1 MTDTYERP
9 TRGQLPERRPP
20 SLRALRADFGW
31 QYVGAGATG
40 VLFSATG
47 PVAVIMGA
55 AAAGALSAVQTAS
68 WVFGVFVLNGILTV
82 VASWVYRMPLS
93 FFWTIPGTVLVGQS
107 LASLTWPEVVGAY
120 LTTGVLVIVL
130 GVTGVVTKLM
140 AFLPQSVVM
149 AMVAGAFLSFGTG
162 LVQSVS
168 SNAIV
173 AGAMV
178 VAWLALTRSAMWSK
192 RIPPV
197 LAALAAGLVAL
208 AVTGGFTRVSGPAA
222 ELPLIGL
229 PELVAPAFSGAAMA
243 QLVIPLAITVVAV
256 QNGQGAAVLN
266 SAGHRPPMTVVTIAC
281 GIWSLLAAPLGA
293 VSTCLAGPT
302 NALLVAVGARSRQYI
317 AGMTCGAIAVVVG
330 LLAPLLVRGLSVV
343 PATFIA
349 ALAGLAM
356 LEPLRGAF
364 TAAFSDSV
372 GRPVLA
378 PLVTL
383 MVTISGTDV
392 GGLGA
397 PFWGLVAGVG
407 VTFLLDRRR
416 SPTVPSVHERE
427 RSAPATP
434 VRR

>member
-1 MTDTYERP
+1 MTDIFERL
-9 TRGQLPERRPP
+9 TSNELPDRRPP
-20 SLRALRADFGW
+20 GLRALRADFGG

-47 PVAVIMGA
+47 PVAVIIGA
-55 AAAGALSAVQTAS
+55 ATAGSLTAAQTAS

-82 VASWVYRMPLS
+82 VASWAYRMPLS

-120 LTTGVLVIVL
+120 LATGVLIIVL
-130 GVTGVVTKLM
+130 GATGVVSKLM
-140 AFLPQSVVM
+140 AFLPHSVVM

-168 SNAIV
+168 SHVLV
-173 AGAMV
+173 AGSMV
-178 VAWLALTRSAMWSK
+178 AAWLALTRSDTWSK

-197 LAALAAGLVAL
+197 LAALVAGLAAL
-208 AVTGGFTRVSGPAA
+208 AVTGGYIRVSGPAA

-229 PELVAPAFSGAAMA
+229 PELVAPSFSGAAMA

-281 GIWSLLAAPLGA
+281 GVWSLLVAPLGA

-302 NALLVAVGARSRQYI
+302 NALLVAVGERSRQYI
-317 AGMTCGAIAVVVG
+317 AGITCGALAIVVG
-330 LLAPLLVRGLSVV
+330 VLAPLLVRGLAVV

-356 LEPLRGAF
+356 LEALRGAF
-364 TAAFSDSV
+364 TAAFSDPT

-378 PLVTL
+378 PLITL
-383 MVTISGTDV
+383 LVTISGTDV

-397 PFWGLVAGVG
+397 PFWGLVAGVA
-407 VTFLLDRRR
+407 VTYALDRRK
-416 SPTVPSVHERE
+416 
-427 RSAPATP
+427 
-434 VRR
+434 

>member
-1 MTDTYERP
+1 MTDVFQRP
-9 TRGQLPERRPP
+9 TSSDLPERRPP
-20 SLRALRADFGW
+20 NLRALRADFGGL
-31 QYVGAGATG
+31 YVGAGATG

-55 AAAGALSAVQTAS
+55 AAAGSLTAAQTAS
-68 WVFGVFVLNGILTV
+68 WVFGVFVLNGILTL

-120 LTTGVLVIVL
+120 LATGVLIIVL
-130 GVTGVVTKLM
+130 GATGVVAKLM
-140 AFLPQSVVM
+140 AFLPHSVVM

-168 SNAIV
+168 SNVLV
-173 AGAMV
+173 AGTMV
-178 VAWLALTRSAMWSK
+178 VAWLALTRSDVWSR

-197 LAALAAGLVAL
+197 LAALVAGLAAL
-208 AVTGGFTRVSGPAA
+208 AVTGGYTPLTGPAA

-229 PELVAPAFSGAAMA
+229 PELVAPSFSGAAMA

-256 QNGQGAAVLN
+256 QNGQGAAVLT
-266 SAGHRPPMTVVTIAC
+266 SAGHRPPMTAVTIAC
-281 GIWSLLAAPLGA
+281 GVWSLLVAPLGA

-302 NALLVAVGARSRQYI
+302 NALLVAVGERSRQYI
-317 AGMTCGAIAVVVG
+317 AGMTCGALAIVVG
-330 LLAPLLVRGLSVV
+330 VLAPVLVRGLAVV

-356 LEPLRGAF
+356 LEALRGAF
-364 TAAFSDSV
+364 TAAFSDSA

-378 PLVTL
+378 PLITLLVT
-383 MVTISGTDV
+383 VSGTDV
-392 GGLGA
+392 AGLGS
-397 PFWGLVAGVG
+397 PFWGLVAGVA
-407 VTFLLDRRR
+407 VTYVLDRRR
-416 SPTVPSVHERE
+416 
-427 RSAPATP
+427 
-434 VRR
+434 

>member
-1 MTDTYERP
+1 MTDIFERLAS
-9 TRGQLPERRPP
+9 GELPERRPP
-20 SLRALRADFGW
+20 SLRALRADFGG
-31 QYVGAGATG
+31 QYVSAGATG

-55 AAAGALSAVQTAS
+55 AAAGSLTAAQTAS

-107 LASLTWPEVVGAY
+107 LATLTWPEVVGSY
-120 LTTGVLVIVL
+120 LATGVLILVL
-130 GVTGVVTKLM
+130 GATGAVAKLM
-140 AFLPQSVVM
+140 AFLPHSVVM

-168 SNAIV
+168 SNVLV
-173 AGAMV
+173 AGSMV
-178 VAWLALTRSAMWSK
+178 VAWLALTRSDTWSK

-208 AVTGGFTRVSGPAA
+208 AITGGYTRLNGAA
-222 ELPLIGL
+222 ADLPLIGL
-229 PELVAPAFSGAAMA
+229 PELVAPSFSGAAMA

-256 QNGQGAAVLN
+256 QNGQGAAVLH

-281 GIWSLLAAPLGA
+281 GVWSLLVAPLGA

-317 AGMTCGAIAVVVG
+317 SGMTCGALAIVVG
-330 LLAPLLVRGLSVV
+330 VLAPLLVRGLSVV

-356 LEPLRGAF
+356 LEALRGAF
-364 TAAFSDSV
+364 TAAFSDSS
-372 GRPVLA
+372 GRPMLA
-378 PLVTL
+378 PLITL
-383 MVTISGTDV
+383 LVTISGTDV

-397 PFWGLVAGVG
+397 PFWGLVAGVA
-407 VTFLLDRRR
+407 VTYVLDRRR
-416 SPTVPSVHERE
+416 
-427 RSAPATP
+427 
-434 VRR
+434 

>member
-1 MTDTYERP
+1 MTDIFQRP
-9 TRGQLPERRPP
+9 TSSDLPERRPP
-20 SLRALRADFGW
+20 NLRALRADFGGL
-31 QYVGAGATG
+31 YVGAGATG

-55 AAAGALSAVQTAS
+55 AAAGSLTAAQTAS
-68 WVFGVFVLNGILTV
+68 WVFAVFVLNGILTL

-120 LTTGVLVIVL
+120 LATGVLIIVL
-130 GVTGVVTKLM
+130 GATGVVAKLM
-140 AFLPQSVVM
+140 AFLPHSVVM

-168 SNAIV
+168 SNVLV
-173 AGAMV
+173 AGTMV
-178 VAWLALTRSAMWSK
+178 VAWLALTRSDVWSR

-197 LAALAAGLVAL
+197 LAALVAGLAAL
-208 AVTGGFTRVSGPAA
+208 AVTGGYTPLTGPAA

-229 PELVAPAFSGAAMA
+229 PELVAPSFSGAALA

-256 QNGQGAAVLN
+256 QNGQGAAVLS
-266 SAGHRPPMTVVTIAC
+266 SAGHRPPMTAVTIAC
-281 GIWSLLAAPLGA
+281 GVWSLLVAPLGA

-302 NALLVAVGARSRQYI
+302 NALLVAVGERSRQYI
-317 AGMTCGAIAVVVG
+317 AGMTCGALAVVVG
-330 LLAPLLVRGLSVV
+330 VLAPVLVRGLAVV

-356 LEPLRGAF
+356 LEALRGAF
-364 TAAFSDSV
+364 TAAFSDST

-378 PLVTL
+378 PLITLLVT
-383 MVTISGTDV
+383 VSGTDV
-392 GGLGA
+392 AGLGA
-397 PFWGLVAGVG
+397 PFWGLVAGVA
-407 VTFLLDRRR
+407 VTYVLDRRR
-416 SPTVPSVHERE
+416 
-427 RSAPATP
+427 
-434 VRR
+434 

>member
-1 MTDTYERP
+1 MTDIFERL
-9 TRGQLPERRPP
+9 TSNELPDRRPP
-20 SLRALRADFGW
+20 GLRALRADFGG

-47 PVAVIMGA
+47 PVAVIIGA
-55 AAAGALSAVQTAS
+55 ATAGSLTAAQTAS
-68 WVFGVFVLNGILTV
+68 WVLGVFVVNGILTV
-82 VASWVYRMPLS
+82 VASWAYRMPLS

-120 LTTGVLVIVL
+120 LATGVLIIVL
-130 GVTGVVTKLM
+130 GATGVVSKLM
-140 AFLPQSVVM
+140 AFLPHSVVM

-168 SNAIV
+168 SNVLV
-173 AGAMV
+173 AGSMV
-178 VAWLALTRSAMWSK
+178 VAWFALTRSDTWSR

-197 LAALAAGLVAL
+197 LAALAAGLAAL
-208 AVTGGFTRVSGPAA
+208 AVTGGYTRVSGPAA

-229 PELVAPAFSGAAMA
+229 PELVAPSFSGAAMA

-281 GIWSLLAAPLGA
+281 GVWSLLVAPLGA

-302 NALLVAVGARSRQYI
+302 NALLVAVGERSRQYI
-317 AGMTCGAIAVVVG
+317 AGITCGALAIVVG
-330 LLAPLLVRGLSVV
+330 VLAPLLVRGLAVV

-356 LEPLRGAF
+356 LEALRGAF
-364 TAAFSDSV
+364 TAAFSDPT

-378 PLVTL
+378 PLITL
-383 MVTISGTDV
+383 LVTISGTDV

-397 PFWGLVAGVG
+397 PFWGLVAGVA
-407 VTFLLDRRR
+407 VTYVLDRRK
-416 SPTVPSVHERE
+416 
-427 RSAPATP
+427 
-434 VRR
+434 

>member
-1 MTDTYERP
+1 MTNTFERL
-9 TRGQLPERRPP
+9 TSSERPERRPP
-20 SLRALRADFGW
+20 NLRALRADFGG

-40 VLFSATG
+40 LLFSATG

-55 AAAGALSAVQTAS
+55 SAAGSLTAAQTAS

-120 LTTGVLVIVL
+120 LATGVLVIVL
-130 GVTGVVTKLM
+130 GATGVVTKLM
-140 AFLPQSVVM
+140 AFLPHSVVM

-168 SNAIV
+168 ADVLV
-173 AGAMV
+173 AGTMV
-178 VAWLALTRSAMWSK
+178 VAWLALTRSETWSK
-192 RIPPV
+192 RVPPV
-197 LAALAAGLVAL
+197 LAALVAGLGAL
-208 AVTGGFTRVSGPAA
+208 AVTGGFTRASGPAA
-222 ELPLIGL
+222 DLPLIGL

-266 SAGHRPPMTVVTIAC
+266 AAGHRPPMTVVTIAC
-281 GIWSLLAAPLGA
+281 GIWSLLVAPLGA

-302 NALLVAVGARSRQYI
+302 NALLVAVGDRSRQYT
-317 AGMTCGAIAVVVG
+317 AGMTCGALAIVVG
-330 LLAPLLVRGLSVV
+330 VLAPLLVRGLALV
-343 PATFIA
+343 PTTFIA

-356 LEPLRGAF
+356 LEALRGAF
-364 TAAFSDSV
+364 TAAFSDST

-378 PLVTL
+378 PLITL
-383 MVTISGTDV
+383 LVTISGIDV
-392 GGLGA
+392 AGLGA
-397 PFWGLVAGVG
+397 PFWGLVAGVA
-407 VTFLLDRRR
+407 VTYLLDRRQ
-416 SPTVPSVHERE
+416 
-427 RSAPATP
+427 
-434 VRR
+434 

>member
-1 MTDTYERP
+1 MNNTFERL
-9 TRGQLPERRPP
+9 TSSELPERRPP
-20 SLRALRADFGW
+20 SLRALRADFGG

-55 AAAGALSAVQTAS
+55 AAAGSLTATQTAS

-82 VASWVYRMPLS
+82 VASWAYRMPLS

-107 LASLTWPEVVGAY
+107 LAWLTWPEVVGAY
-120 LTTGVLVIVL
+120 LATGVLVIVL
-130 GVTGVVTKLM
+130 GATGVVTKLM
-140 AFLPQSVVM
+140 AFLPHSVVM

-168 SNAIV
+168 ADVLV

-178 VAWLALTRSAMWSK
+178 VAWLALTRSDTWSK
-192 RIPPV
+192 RVPSV
-197 LAALAAGLVAL
+197 LAALVAGLAAL
-208 AVTGGFTRVSGPAA
+208 TVTGGFTRSSGPAA

-229 PELVAPAFSGAAMA
+229 PELVAPSFSGAAMA

-266 SAGHRPPMTVVTIAC
+266 AAGHRPPMTVVTVAC
-281 GIWSLLAAPLGA
+281 GVWSLLLAPLGA
-293 VSTCLAGPT
+293 VSTCLAGPA
-302 NALLVAVGARSRQYI
+302 NALLVAVGERSRQYT
-317 AGMTCGAIAVVVG
+317 AAMTCGALAIVVG
-330 LLAPLLVRGLSVV
+330 VLAPLLVRGLAVV

-356 LEPLRGAF
+356 LEALRGAF
-364 TAAFSDSV
+364 TAAFSDST
-372 GRPVLA
+372 GRPMLA
-378 PLVTL
+378 PLITL
-383 MVTISGTDV
+383 LVTISGTDV

-397 PFWGLVAGVG
+397 PFWGLVAGVA
-407 VTFLLDRRR
+407 VTYLLDRRQ
-416 SPTVPSVHERE
+416 
-427 RSAPATP
+427 
-434 VRR
+434 

>member
-1 MTDTYERP
+1 MTDIFQWP
-9 TRGQLPERRPP
+9 TSSDLPERRPP
-20 SLRALRADFGW
+20 NLRALRADFGGL
-31 QYVGAGATG
+31 YVGAGATG

-55 AAAGALSAVQTAS
+55 AAAGSLTAAQTAS
-68 WVFGVFVLNGILTV
+68 WVFGVFVLNGILTL

-120 LTTGVLVIVL
+120 LATGVLIIVL
-130 GVTGVVTKLM
+130 GATGVVAKLM
-140 AFLPQSVVM
+140 AFLPHSVVM

-168 SNAIV
+168 SNVLV
-173 AGAMV
+173 AGTMV
-178 VAWLALTRSAMWSK
+178 VAWLALTRSDVWSR

-197 LAALAAGLVAL
+197 LAALVAGLAAL
-208 AVTGGFTRVSGPAA
+208 AVTGGYTPLTGPAA

-229 PELVAPAFSGAAMA
+229 PELVAPSFSGAAMA

-256 QNGQGAAVLN
+256 QNGQGAAVLS
-266 SAGHRPPMTVVTIAC
+266 SAGHRPPMTAVTIAC
-281 GIWSLLAAPLGA
+281 GVWSLLVAPLGA

-302 NALLVAVGARSRQYI
+302 NALLVAVGERSRQYI
-317 AGMTCGAIAVVVG
+317 AGMTCGALAVVVG
-330 LLAPLLVRGLSVV
+330 VLAPVLVRGLAVV

-356 LEPLRGAF
+356 LEALRGAF
-364 TAAFSDSV
+364 TAAFSDST

-378 PLVTL
+378 PLITLLVT
-383 MVTISGTDV
+383 VSGTDV
-392 GGLGA
+392 AGLGA
-397 PFWGLVAGVG
+397 PFWGLVAGVA
-407 VTFLLDRRR
+407 VTYVLDRRR
-416 SPTVPSVHERE
+416 
-427 RSAPATP
+427 
-434 VRR
+434 

>member
-1 MTDTYERP
+1 MTDTHESA
-9 TRGQLPERRPP
+9 TSSQLPERRPP
-20 SLRALRADFGW
+20 SLRALRADFGG

-55 AAAGALSAVQTAS
+55 AAAGSLTAAQTAS

-82 VASWVYRMPLS
+82 LASWVYRMPLS

-107 LASLTWPEVVGAY
+107 LATLTWPEVVGAY
-120 LTTGVLVIVL
+120 VATGVLIIVL
-130 GVTGVVTKLM
+130 GATGLVTKLM
-140 AFLPQSVVM
+140 AFLPHSVVM

-168 SNAIV
+168 SNVIV

-178 VAWLALTRSAMWSK
+178 VAWIALTRSATWSR

-197 LAALAAGLVAL
+197 LAALLAGLAAL
-208 AVTGGFTRVSGPAA
+208 VGTGGFARVSRPAA

-229 PELVAPAFSGAAMA
+229 PELVAPTFSGAALA
-243 QLVIPLAITVVAV
+243 QLVVPLAITVVAV

-266 SAGHRPPMTVVTIAC
+266 SAGHRPPMTVITIAC
-281 GIWSLLAAPLGA
+281 GVWSLLVAPLGA

-302 NALLVAVGARSRQYI
+302 NALLVAGGERSRQYI

-330 LLAPLLVRGLSVV
+330 ILAPLLVRGLSSV

-356 LEPLRGAF
+356 LEALRGAF
-364 TAAFSDSV
+364 TAAFADSA
-372 GRPVLA
+372 GRPLLA
-378 PLVTL
+378 PLIAL
-383 MVTISGTDV
+383 LVTISGTDV

-397 PFWGLVAGVG
+397 PFWGLVAGVV
-407 VTFLLDRRR
+407 VTYLLDRRQ
-416 SPTVPSVHERE
+416 
-427 RSAPATP
+427 
-434 VRR
+434 

>member
-1 MTDTYERP
+1 MTDIFQRP
-9 TRGQLPERRPP
+9 TSSDLPERRPP
-20 SLRALRADFGW
+20 NLRALRADFGGL
-31 QYVGAGATG
+31 YVGAGATG

-55 AAAGALSAVQTAS
+55 AAAGSLTAAQTAS
-68 WVFGVFVLNGILTV
+68 WVFGVFVLNGILTL

-120 LTTGVLVIVL
+120 LATGVLIIVL
-130 GVTGVVTKLM
+130 GATGVVAKLM
-140 AFLPQSVVM
+140 AFLPHSVVM

-168 SNAIV
+168 SNVLI
-173 AGAMV
+173 AGTMV
-178 VAWLALTRSAMWSK
+178 VAWLALTRSDVWSR

-197 LAALAAGLVAL
+197 LAALMAGLAAL
-208 AVTGGFTRVSGPAA
+208 AVTGGYTPLTGPAA

-229 PELVAPAFSGAAMA
+229 PELVAPSFSGAAMA

-256 QNGQGAAVLN
+256 QNGQGAAVLS
-266 SAGHRPPMTVVTIAC
+266 SAGHRPPMTAVTIAC
-281 GIWSLLAAPLGA
+281 GVWSLLVAPLGA

-302 NALLVAVGARSRQYI
+302 NALLVAVGERSRQYI
-317 AGMTCGAIAVVVG
+317 AGMTCGALAIVVG
-330 LLAPLLVRGLSVV
+330 VLAPVLVRGLAVV

-356 LEPLRGAF
+356 LEALRGAF
-364 TAAFSDSV
+364 TAAFSDST

-378 PLVTL
+378 PLITLLVT
-383 MVTISGTDV
+383 VSGTDV
-392 GGLGA
+392 AGLGA
-397 PFWGLVAGVG
+397 PFWGLVAGVA
-407 VTFLLDRRR
+407 VTYVLDRRR
-416 SPTVPSVHERE
+416 
-427 RSAPATP
+427 
-434 VRR
+434 

>member
-1 MTDTYERP
+1 MTNTFERL
-9 TRGQLPERRPP
+9 TSIELPERRPP
-20 SLRALRADFGW
+20 SLRALRADFGG

-47 PVAVIMGA
+47 PVAVIMSA
-55 AAAGALSAVQTAS
+55 SAAGSLTAAQTAS
-68 WVFGVFVLNGILTV
+68 WVFGVFVLNGLLTV

-120 LTTGVLVIVL
+120 LATGVLVAVL
-130 GVTGVVTKLM
+130 GATGVVTRLM
-140 AFLPQSVVM
+140 ELLPHSVVM

-168 SNAIV
+168 SDAIV

-178 VAWLALTRSAMWSK
+178 VAWLALTRSATWSK
-192 RIPPV
+192 RVPPV
-197 LAALAAGLVAL
+197 LAALVAGLVAL

-222 ELPLIGL
+222 DLPLIGL

-266 SAGHRPPMTVVTIAC
+266 AAGHRPPMTLVTIAC
-281 GIWSLLAAPLGA
+281 GIWSLLVAPLGA

-302 NALLVAVGARSRQYI
+302 NALLVAVGERSRQYT
-317 AGMTCGAIAVVVG
+317 AGMTCGALAIVVG
-330 LLAPLLVRGLSVV
+330 VLAPLLVRGLAVV
-343 PATFIA
+343 PTTFIA

-356 LEPLRGAF
+356 LEALRGAF
-364 TAAFSDSV
+364 TAAFSDST
-372 GRPVLA
+372 GRPALA
-378 PLVTL
+378 PLITL
-383 MVTISGTDV
+383 LVTISGTDV
-392 GGLGA
+392 AGLGA
-397 PFWGLVAGVG
+397 PFWGLVAGVA
-407 VTFLLDRRR
+407 VTYVLDRRR
-416 SPTVPSVHERE
+416 
-427 RSAPATP
+427 
-434 VRR
+434 